1 MSFALFLAAALSAAA
16 PEPETKA
23 QAAPRW
29 VVDWGE
35 ERCSLVRETGGPR
48 PATLMLRTIPGTA
61 GGEIWLFDAR
71 WRSAPIKRG
80 QTVRLRLAPGGPPVT
95 TAGTSFRSSG
105 QWGLILARIEAPVL
119 DRFAA
124 SSEISVESDGKV
136 LASVPL
142 PRVGAAMAAL
152 RKCEDDTVQAAGF
165 DPGQLRSLRSFPT
178 PKGDPG
184 RWILNQDYPREALR
198 ASASGSTLVRID
210 VAADGR
216 VAGCKV
222 VENFG
227 HPSFG
232 PTTCALVTRR
242 GGFAPA
248 IDRDGAPVASVAA
261 MRLFW
266 LIQ

>member
-1 MSFALFLAAALSAAA
+1 MSFGLFLAAALSAAA
-16 PEPETKA
+16 PEPEAKA
-23 QAAPRW
+23 QAGPRW

-48 PATLMLRTIPGTA
+48 PTTLMLRTIPGAA
-61 GGEIWLFDAR
+61 GGEIWVFDTA
-71 WRSAPIKRG
+71 WRAAPIARG
-80 QTVRLRLAPGGPPVT
+80 QTVQLRLAPGGPAVT
-95 TAGTSFRSSG
+95 APGMSLRANG

-142 PRVGAAMAAL
+142 PRVGAAVAAL
-152 RKCEDDTVQAAGF
+152 RKCEDDAIRAAGF
-165 DPGQLRSLRSFPT
+165 DPDHLRSLRSPPERT
-178 PKGDPG
+178 GDPQ
-184 RWILNQDYPREALR
+184 RWIVSHDYPAEALR

-242 GGFAPA
+242 GRFTPS
-248 IDRDGAPVASVAA
+248 IDRQGKAVPSVAA